1 MTDSSSP
8 DSSPASR
15 NTFAHHL
22 GMKGFLLMEGLLK
35 LVGMKTLYR
44 LGRAAGAV
52 AWYLLP
58 QRRNIVERNLRIVL
72 NPALARK
79 GTAEIKPGKFQKDH
93 CQFPVFREDGHPDG

>member
-44 LGRAAGAV
+44 LGRTAAV
-52 AWYLLP
+52 QKQPPVMIRKLIDQVFQFFL
-58 QRRNIVERNLRIVL
+58 IVNFVHFSSYSH
-72 NPALARK
+72 
-79 GTAEIKPGKFQKDH
+79 AEKFYILTIFF
-93 CQFPVFREDGHPDG
+93 CIGIF